1 MAAWTLDFRVTLGVI
16 IQCCCYFVAHFPTFW
31 YRKLLHFDDCVLPT
45 SDRCTLRET
54 VENTLPLFFTGIQ
67 VMKDQEWCGTFPTQ
81 AGRQWP
87 WQVCNVGSQIGSWN
101 RKKKKKGI
109 KKMVFGPLGGSVERL
124 ISWGWPLYFACSL
137 VINSIAPK
145 LIS

>member
-1 MAAWTLDFRVTLGVI
+1 MNSWFPCYPRGYNSVLLLF
-16 IQCCCYFVAHFPTFW
+16 CCPFSH
-31 YRKLLHFDDCVLPT
+31 LLIPKAPSLWWLCHSNKT

-54 VENTLPLFFTGIQ
+54 VENNLPLFFTGIQ

-87 WQVCNVGSQIGSWN
+87 WQVCNVGSQIRSWN

>member
-1 MAAWTLDFRVTLGVI
+1 MEPSPHRQADSGHDKYVTWDPRLDPG
-16 IQCCCYFVAHFPTFW
+16 
-31 YRKLLHFDDCVLPT
+31 
-45 SDRCTLRET
+45 
-54 VENTLPLFFTGIQ
+54 TG
-67 VMKDQEWCGTFPTQ
+67 
-81 AGRQWP
+81 
-87 WQVCNVGSQIGSWN
+87 
-101 RKKKKKGI
+101 KKKKKGI